1 MNLHYTGANGELTPA
16 QLTKLEKRFVK
27 LGKMIDGKGE
37 KEAHVILKT
46 DKRLVKQ
53 AEITVNFQSHSLVS
67 VAKGPA
73 YLPALSEALDK
84 LEKQVIKLREKRR
97 DKVRVGVKLIE
108 TVAKEAAKETA
119 KTAPPKAPAA
129 PKLKP
134 AKVSKKPMTVDEAV
148 SVAIRK
154 NVAYVA
160 FRDAETNG
168 ISAVIRREDGDFDFF
183 QA

>member
-73 YLPALSEALDK
+73 YLPALSEA
-84 LEKQVIKLREKRR
+84 
-97 DKVRVGVKLIE
+97 
-108 TVAKEAAKETA
+108 
-119 KTAPPKAPAA
+119 
-129 PKLKP
+129 
-134 AKVSKKPMTVDEAV
+134 
-148 SVAIRK
+148 AIL
-154 NVAYVA
+154 
-160 FRDAETNG
+160 TW
-168 ISAVIRREDGDFDFF
+168 
-183 QA
+183 